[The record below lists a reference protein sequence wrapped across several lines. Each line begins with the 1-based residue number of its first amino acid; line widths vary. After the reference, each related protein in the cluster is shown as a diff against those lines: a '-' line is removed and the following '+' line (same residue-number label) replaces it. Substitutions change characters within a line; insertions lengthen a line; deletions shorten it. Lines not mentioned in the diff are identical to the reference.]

1 MAVEQDDVELPS
13 PIPLTMA
20 GREVLLSYA
29 DVQEAEAGSSKQALI
44 ASKVEEREEHVARE
58 HEELESPVDKEA
70 RIAGNAISPLKVEV
84 HEEEEGLSKQDV
96 IVSKEVVRDEQV
108 LAEQEESGSAKEVR
122 VVGRDAL
129 PLKTEVQA
137 SEFGSSKQ
145 AVTVS
150 RVAEMS
156 LQVLVE
162 QDELESLPRD
172 IGRLSA
178 SLRRQNM

>member
-1 MAVEQDDVELPS
+1 MGSDV
-13 PIPLTMA
+13 
-20 GREVLLSYA
+20 
-29 DVQEAEAGSSKQALI
+29 
-44 ASKVEEREEHVARE
+44 
-58 HEELESPVDKEA
+58 
-70 RIAGNAISPLKVEV
+70 
-84 HEEEEGLSKQDV
+84 
-96 IVSKEVVRDEQV
+96 
-108 LAEQEESGSAKEVR
+108 
-122 VVGRDAL
+122 L

-150 RVAEMS
+150 RVAKIS

-178 SLRRQNM
+178 SLRRRICELYCHSLVWLVK